1 MGEIV
6 GLRVSDKR
14 EAEYQSGKKLQYK
27 SACYFFKI
35 DKEHII
41 DATRKGGIARFVNH
55 SCQVQR
61 FKIAVTFFLSICHT
75 NHERF

>member
-1 MGEIV
+1 MEYVGEIV
-6 GLRVSDKR
+6 GLRVADRR
-14 EAEYQSGKKLQYK
+14 ESEYHSGKKLQHK

-55 SCQVQR
+55 SCEV
-61 FKIAVTFFLSICHT
+61 IITS
-75 NHERF
+75 